1 MSQKSKPADPVKK
14 VSQTEQAMTLQ
25 ELLGD
30 IETVEITGDTSCEIT
45 GIVYDSRRVE
55 PGFLF
60 VALHGEKDDG
70 STYIEDAVQRGA
82 AAVVSQTPCAFGGGF
97 PCIQVIDAR
106 LALARLAGTFHGH
119 PAARLCTI
127 GITGTNGK
135 TTVSFMLREIFKAAG
150 RRPGLL
156 GTVRYEIGDRVL
168 PASRTTPEAP
178 DLQSMFAQ
186 MDRAGCDSA
195 MMEVS
200 SHALAQHRVEGI
212 LYDAAIFT
220 NLTQDHL
227 DYHGTLEEYFNV
239 KSRLFNQVRRF
250 AVINCDDLW
259 GCRLLNDK
267 KFLAGRVSYGFQ
279 EGAQVRGSSAV
290 TDAHGSRMHVQSPW
304 GDADV
309 ALQLIGRFNLYNALA
324 AFAAAAALGIPIDRI
339 VKALAEMQCVPGRLE
354 AVPNTKGK
362 RVFVDY
368 AHTDDALL
376 NVLETLREITSG
388 RLVVVFGCGGNRD
401 KGKRPLM
408 GKVAARLADYSII
421 TNDNPRNE
429 VPEKIAAD
437 ITAGFDSERKY
448 EIVLDRKA
456 AIARGLELI
465 SKKDVLLVAGKGH
478 ETYQEFNGAISP
490 FDDREA
496 VREAL

>member
-1 MSQKSKPADPVKK
+1 
-14 VSQTEQAMTLQ
+14 MTLK
-25 ELLGD
+25 ELLDGL
-30 IETVEITGDTSCEIT
+30 ETVEVTGDTSCEIT
-45 GIVYDSRRVE
+45 GIVYDSRRAV
-55 PGFLF
+55 PGTLF
-60 VALHGEKDDG
+60 VALCGERADG
-70 STYIEDAVQRGA
+70 AAYIEDAIERGA
-82 AAVVSQTPCAFGGGF
+82 AAVLSQTPCASGGHF
-97 PCIQVIDAR
+97 PCIQVADAR
-106 LALARLAGTFHGH
+106 LALAKLAGSFYGH

-178 DLQSMFAQ
+178 DLQFMFAQ
-186 MDRAGCDSA
+186 MERAGCDSA
-195 MMEVS
+195 VMEVS

-212 LYDAAIFT
+212 LYDAAVFT

-239 KSRLFNQVRRF
+239 KARLFNQVNRF
-250 AVINCDDLW
+250 AVINGDDPW
-259 GCRLLNDK
+259 GKRLLSER
-267 KFLAGRVSYGFQ
+267 KFLARLVSYGFE
-279 EGAQVRGSSAV
+279 EGANVRGLNPV
-290 TDAHGSRMHVQSPW
+290 TDTKGSRMHVQSPW
-304 GDADV
+304 GEAEIK
-309 ALQLIGRFNLYNALA
+309 LSLIGRFNLYNALA
-324 AFAAAAALGIPIDRI
+324 AFATAAALGIPVEII
-339 VKALAEMQCVPGRLE
+339 VRALAEMQCVPGRLE
-354 AVPNTKGK
+354 AVENKKGK
-362 RVFVDY
+362 RVYVDY

-376 NVLETLREITSG
+376 NVLGTLREITQG

-429 VPEKIAAD
+429 IPEKIAAD
-437 ITAGFDSERKY
+437 IAGGFDSDRKY
-448 EIVLDRKA
+448 EIILDRKA

-465 SKKDVLLVAGKGH
+465 GKKDVLLVAGKGH
-478 ETYQEFNGAISP
+478 ENYQEFDGAIFP

>member
-1 MSQKSKPADPVKK
+1 MK
-14 VSQTEQAMTLQ
+14 LN
-25 ELLGD
+25 ELLDG
-30 IETVEITGDTSCEIT
+30 IETVEITGDTACEIT

-55 PGFLF
+55 SGTLF
-60 VALHGEKDDG
+60 VALHGEKADG
-70 STYIEDAVQRGA
+70 AAYIEEAIQRGA
-82 AAVVSQTPCAFGGGF
+82 AAVVSQTPCAFGGSF
-97 PCIQVIDAR
+97 PCIHVADAR
-106 LALARLAGTFHGH
+106 LALAQLAGSFYGH
-119 PAARLCTI
+119 PAARLCMI

-178 DLQSMFAQ
+178 DLQAMFAQ

-195 MMEVS
+195 VMEVS

-212 LYDAAIFT
+212 FYDAAVFT

-259 GCRLLNDK
+259 GRRLLSGK
-267 KFLAGRVSYGFQ
+267 KLLAGRISYGFE
-279 EGAQVRGSSAV
+279 EGAEVRGLNAV
-290 TDAHGSRMHVQSPW
+290 TDAAGSRMCVKSPW
-304 GDADV
+304 GDAEV
-309 ALQLIGRFNLYNALA
+309 SLQLIGRFNLYNALA
-324 AFAAAAALGIPIDRI
+324 AFATAAALGIPAEIT
-339 VKALAEMQCVPGRLE
+339 VKALAEMPCVPGRLE

-376 NVLETLREITSG
+376 NVLGTLREITAG

-408 GKVAARLADYSII
+408 GKVAAKLADYSII

-429 VPEKIAAD
+429 IPEDIAAG
-437 ITAGFDSERKY
+437 IAAGFDSGRKY

-465 SKKDVLLVAGKGH
+465 GKKDVLLVAGKGH
-478 ETYQEFNGAISP
+478 ETCQEFNGAIFP

-496 VREAL
+496 VREALEWKK

>member
-1 MSQKSKPADPVKK
+1 MILK
-14 VSQTEQAMTLQ
+14 
-25 ELLGD
+25 ELLDGMK
-30 IETVEITGDTSCEIT
+30 TVEITGDISCDVT
-45 GIVYDSRRVE
+45 GIVYDSRHVE
-55 PGFLF
+55 PGSLF
-60 VALHGEKDDG
+60 VALHGEKTDG
-70 STYIEDAVQRGA
+70 SVYIEDAIQRGA
-82 AAVVSQTPCAFGGGF
+82 AAVLSQMPCAFGGSF
-97 PCIQVIDAR
+97 PYIHVADAR
-106 LALARLAGTFHGH
+106 LAMAQLAGRFYKH
-119 PAARLCTI
+119 PATRLCTI

-178 DLQSMFAQ
+178 DIQAMFAQ
-186 MDRAGCDSA
+186 MDRVGCDSA
-195 MMEVS
+195 IMEVS
-200 SHALAQHRVEGI
+200 SHALAQHRVDGI

-239 KSRLFNQVRRF
+239 KSKLFNQVRRF
-250 AVINCDDLW
+250 AVINRDDLW
-259 GCRLLNDK
+259 GRRLLNDK
-267 KFLAGRVSYGFQ
+267 KFIAGRVSYGFE
-279 EGAQVRGSSAV
+279 EGAEVRGFNPV
-290 TDAHGSRMHVQSPW
+290 TDTNGSRMSVQSPW
-304 GDADV
+304 GHAEV
-309 ALQLIGRFNLYNALA
+309 TLQLIGRFNLYNALA
-324 AFAAAAALGIPIDRI
+324 AFAAAAALGIPVPII
-339 VKALAEMQCVPGRLE
+339 VKALGEMPCVPGRLE

-376 NVLETLREITSG
+376 NVLETLRVITPG
-388 RLVVVFGCGGNRD
+388 RLIVVFGCGGNRD

-408 GKVAARLADYSII
+408 GKIAARLADYSII

-429 VPEKIAAD
+429 VPEKIAAE

-448 EIVLDRKA
+448 EIILDRKA
-456 AIARGLELI
+456 AIARGLGLI
-465 SKKDVLLVAGKGH
+465 GKKDILLIAGKGH
-478 ETYQEFNGAISP
+478 ETYQEFNGAIVP

-496 VREAL
+496 VQESL

>member
-1 MSQKSKPADPVKK
+1 MI
-14 VSQTEQAMTLQ
+14 LN
-25 ELLGD
+25 ELLDGM
-30 IETVEITGDTSCEIT
+30 ETVEITGDISCDVT
-45 GIVYDSRRVE
+45 GIVYDSRHVE
-55 PGFLF
+55 PGALF
-60 VALHGEKDDG
+60 VALPGEKTDG
-70 STYIEDAVQRGA
+70 SVYVEDAIQRGA
-82 AAVVSQTPCAFGGGF
+82 AAVVSQAPCAFGGSF
-97 PCIQVIDAR
+97 PCIHVADAR
-106 LALARLAGTFHGH
+106 LAMAHLAGRFYKH
-119 PAARLCTI
+119 PATRLCTI

-178 DLQSMFAQ
+178 DIQAMFAQ
-186 MDRAGCDSA
+186 MDRVGCDSA
-195 MMEVS
+195 IMEVS
-200 SHALAQHRVEGI
+200 SHALAQHRVDGI
-212 LYDAAIFT
+212 LYDAAVFT

-250 AVINCDDLW
+250 AVINRDDLW
-259 GCRLLNDK
+259 GRRLLNDK
-267 KFLAGRVSYGFQ
+267 KFIAGRVSYGFE
-279 EGAQVRGSSAV
+279 EGAEVRGGNPV
-290 TDAHGSRMHVQSPW
+290 TDTNGSRMSVQSPW
-304 GDADV
+304 GHV
-309 ALQLIGRFNLYNALA
+309 EVTLQLIGRFNLYNALA
-324 AFAAAAALGIPIDRI
+324 AFAAAAALGIPVPII
-339 VKALAEMQCVPGRLE
+339 VKALGEMHCVPGRLE

-376 NVLETLREITSG
+376 NVLETLRAITPG
-388 RLVVVFGCGGNRD
+388 RLIVVFGCGGNRD

-408 GKVAARLADYSII
+408 GKIAARIADYSII

-429 VPEKIAAD
+429 VPEKIAAE

-448 EIVLDRKA
+448 EIILDRKA
-456 AIARGLELI
+456 AIARGLGLI
-465 SKKDVLLVAGKGH
+465 GKKDVLLIAGKGH
-478 ETYQEFNGAISP
+478 ETYQEFNGVIVP

-496 VREAL
+496 VQESF

>member
-1 MSQKSKPADPVKK
+1 MKK
-14 VSQTEQAMTLQ
+14 VFQTETAMTLN
-25 ELLGD
+25 ELLEA
-30 IETVEITGDTSCEIT
+30 IETVEICGETSCEIT
-45 GIVYDSRRVE
+45 GIVYDSRRAL
-55 PGFLF
+55 PGSLF
-60 VALHGEKDDG
+60 VALHGEKADG
-70 STYIEDAVQRGA
+70 AAYIEDAVQRGA
-82 AAVVSQTPCAFGGGF
+82 VAIISQTPCASGGSF
-97 PCIQVIDAR
+97 PCVQVADAR
-106 LALARLAGTFHGH
+106 LALAKLSAAFYGH
-119 PAARLCTI
+119 PSAQLCTV

-156 GTVRYEIGDRVL
+156 GTVRYEIGDRVI

-178 DLQSMFAQ
+178 DLQAMFAQ

-195 MMEVS
+195 IMEVS
-200 SHALAQHRVEGI
+200 SHALAQHRVNGI
-212 LYDAAIFT
+212 LYDAAVFT

-239 KSRLFNQVRRF
+239 KARLFNQVRRF
-250 AVINCDDLW
+250 AVINGDDPW
-259 GCRLLNDK
+259 GKRLLSEK
-267 KFLAGRVSYGFQ
+267 KFLAGRVSYGFG
-279 EGAQVRGSSAV
+279 EGAEVRGLNPV
-290 TDAHGSRMHVQSPW
+290 TDTKGSRMLVKSPW
-304 GDADV
+304 GDAEIG
-309 ALQLIGRFNLYNALA
+309 LQLIGRFNLYNALA
-324 AFAAAAALGIPIDRI
+324 AFAAAAALGIPVVII
-339 VKALAEMQCVPGRLE
+339 AKALAEMQCVPGRLE
-354 AVPNTKGK
+354 AVPNSKNK

-376 NVLETLREITSG
+376 NVLETLREITPG
-388 RLVVVFGCGGNRD
+388 RLVAVFGCGGNRD

-437 ITAGFDSERKY
+437 IAAGFDSDRKY

-465 SKKDVLLVAGKGH
+465 GKKDVLLVAGKGH
-478 ETYQEFNGAISP
+478 EAYQEFNGTIFP

-496 VREAL
+496 VREAI

>member
-1 MSQKSKPADPVKK
+1 VKK
-14 VSQTEQAMTLQ
+14 VFQTETAMTLN
-25 ELLGD
+25 ELLEA
-30 IETVEITGDTSCEIT
+30 IETVEICGETSCEIT
-45 GIVYDSRRVE
+45 GIVYDSRRAL
-55 PGFLF
+55 PGSLF
-60 VALHGEKDDG
+60 VALHGEKADG
-70 STYIEDAVQRGA
+70 AAYIEDAVQRGA
-82 AAVVSQTPCAFGGGF
+82 VAIISQTPCASGGSF
-97 PCIQVIDAR
+97 PCAQVDDAR
-106 LALARLAGTFHGH
+106 LALAKLSAAFYGH
-119 PAARLCTI
+119 PSAQLCTV

-156 GTVRYEIGDRVL
+156 GTVRYEIGDRVI

-178 DLQSMFAQ
+178 DLQAMFAQ

-195 MMEVS
+195 IMEVS
-200 SHALAQHRVEGI
+200 SHALAQHRVDGI

-239 KSRLFNQVRRF
+239 KARLFNQVRRF
-250 AVINCDDLW
+250 AVINCDDPW
-259 GCRLLNDK
+259 GERLLNEK
-267 KFLAGRVSYGFQ
+267 KFLAGRVSYGFG
-279 EGAQVRGSSAV
+279 EGAEVRGLNPV
-290 TDAHGSRMHVQSPW
+290 TDTKGSRMLVKSPW
-304 GDADV
+304 GDAEIG
-309 ALQLIGRFNLYNALA
+309 LQLIGRFNLYNALA
-324 AFAAAAALGIPIDRI
+324 AFAAAAALGIPVVII
-339 VKALAEMQCVPGRLE
+339 AKALAEMQCVPGRLE
-354 AVPNTKGK
+354 AVPNSKNR

-376 NVLETLREITSG
+376 NVLETLREITPG
-388 RLVVVFGCGGNRD
+388 RLVAVFGCGGNRD

-437 ITAGFDSERKY
+437 IAAGFDSDRKY

-465 SKKDVLLVAGKGH
+465 GKKDVLLVAGKGH
-478 ETYQEFNGAISP
+478 EAYQEFNGTIFP

-496 VREAL
+496 VREAI